1 MNIKNLSED
10 LISYIYS
17 FIPMKEIYI
26 LALNKKIDEI
36 LVRKILF
43 QKFPKFKNHL
53 LNGLV
58 NNYYYKC
65 FICCNNLGYNYNLIM
80 CCNCCLKLEDMKQ
93 YPIICYGC
101 STKKLDRGEY
111 KFTFCKICNNPTSH
125 LGITPFS

>member
-17 FIPMKEIYI
+17 FIPMKEIYL
-26 LALNKKIDEI
+26 LALNKKIDEL

-58 NNYYYKC
+58 NK
-65 FICCNNLGYNYNLIM
+65 
-80 CCNCCLKLEDMKQ
+80 
-93 YPIICYGC
+93 
-101 STKKLDRGEY
+101 
-111 KFTFCKICNNPTSH
+111 
-125 LGITPFS
+125 